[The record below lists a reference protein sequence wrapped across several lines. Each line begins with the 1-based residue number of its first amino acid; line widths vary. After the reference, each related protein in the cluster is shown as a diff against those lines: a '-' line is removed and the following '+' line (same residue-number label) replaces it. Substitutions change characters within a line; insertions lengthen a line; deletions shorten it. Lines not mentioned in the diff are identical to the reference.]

1 MLSRTFWHGPALFV
15 DSDGNDLESYAME
28 QHAVDDLDVSFESLP
43 RVAIPPAR
51 SATSEELARRRA
63 AIARIL
69 ELRERIGPIGIAA
82 DDLIHEARRVD
93 EG

>member
-1 MLSRTFWHGPALFV
+1 MDRRTL
-15 DSDGNDLESYAME
+15 
-28 QHAVDDLDVSFESLP
+28 DDLRVSIENLP
-43 RVAIPPAR
+43 RVPIPPAKQ
-51 SATSEELARRRA
+51 ATPDELAHRRE

-82 DDLIHEARRVD
+82 DDLIHEARQES